1 MLEHGRASARVRAI
15 SHTQHRT
22 SHTSQKGTNAL
33 KGLKLAATGAVTVS
47 TALLGVA
54 MAGVAQAAPAPA
66 PACTPNVGNSGLS
79 AAVVAR
85 PYQRIVDRTIKTSCD
100 IGIYVG
106 AGVSHV
112 RIDNVRVSGAS
123 FEGIFAQKTSNL
135 TIENS
140 TITGNGFKTT
150 DPSAPPLPVTGV
162 HSRVSQAFGIS
173 LFGVS
178 YSEVSHNK
186 VADNGRGGIGLM
198 DNGPND
204 PGTITQNTSA
214 PLVSSSHDVIV
225 DNRMSANYNGCGL
238 VAATQNTGGSL
249 SDLVL
254 AGNTITGTGVSPV
267 HGADTGGLVVAA
279 DLPNSSVSNVSV
291 SHNQVTDSFEGG
303 VIVNAEAFNS
313 FTKNVRVIGNKVAG
327 NNYGHQE
334 AANTAGIIVFAN
346 PAPIPP
352 KTSAPK
358 NVSTVIEGNIATGQ
372 FYGIWSTG
380 NYPPVTHQ
388 NHIHVTSGGTA
399 IFRA

>member
-1 MLEHGRASARVRAI
+1 MAASA
-15 SHTQHRT
+15 
-22 SHTSQKGTNAL
+22 
-33 KGLKLAATGAVTVS
+33 
-47 TALLGVA
+47 ALLGVVA
-54 MAGVAQAAPAPA
+54 AGTAQAAPA

-85 PYQRIVDRTIKTSCD
+85 PYQQIANRTINTSCD

-106 AGVSHV
+106 SGVSHV
-112 RIDNVRVSGAS
+112 RINHVRVSGAN
-123 FEGIFAQKTSNL
+123 FEGIFAQKTSYL

-140 TITGNGFKTT
+140 TVTGNGFKTT

-162 HSRVSQAFGIS
+162 RSRVSQAFAIS

-178 YSEVSHNK
+178 YSVVSHNK
-186 VADNGRGGIGLM
+186 VTDNGRGGIGLM

-204 PGTITQNTSA
+204 PGTITQNTA
-214 PLVSSSHDVIV
+214 AALVASSHDTIV
-225 DNRMSANYNGCGL
+225 DNRMSANFNGCAL
-238 VAATQNTGGSL
+238 VAATQNVGGSL

-254 AGNTITGTGVSPV
+254 AGNTITGTGVSPA

-303 VIVNAEAFNS
+303 VIVNAEAPNS
-313 FTKNVRVIGNKVAG
+313 FTKNVSVIGNEVAG

-346 PAPIPP
+346 PAAIPP
-352 KTSAPK
+352 KSSAPK
-358 NVSTVIEGNIATGQ
+358 NVSTVIAGNTSTGQ

-380 NYPPVTHQ
+380 NNPPVIKH
-388 NHIHVTSGGTA
+388 NKIKVTSGGTP
-399 IFRA
+399 IYRG